1 MQDPTKLSVNL
12 NKIATIRNARGG
24 DQPNV
29 CFFANLAIEA
39 GVFGITVHPR
49 PDGRHIRTQ
58 DVLDLQ
64 ALLKKVNLVRTEKVE
79 FNIEGYPSEEFMQL
93 LQSAQPD
100 QATLVPDP
108 PEVLTSNAGWD
119 LVKNEAFL
127 SSILNRLQTMGIR
140 SSVFLDP
147 HTWSP
152 EQKLALQ
159 KLKPNRAEL
168 YTESFAKA
176 FQISAHNSELS
187 HSLSRCLSLY
197 KEVALQILS
206 VGVEL
211 NAGHDLNQANL
222 GLLIQ
227 TIPEIKEVSIGH
239 ALISESLIEGMPS
252 AIKSY
257 LRILN
262 SQGKL

>member
-1 MQDPTKLSVNL
+1 MIDQTKLSVNL
-12 NKIATIRNARGG
+12 NKIATLRNARGG

-29 CFFANLAIEA
+29 CFFAKLAIEM
-39 GVFGITVHPR
+39 GVHGITIHPR
-49 PDGRHIRTQ
+49 PDGRHIRTH
-58 DVLDLQ
+58 DVFDLQ
-64 ALLKKVNLVRTEKVE
+64 TLLKKINSERSQKVE
-79 FNIEGYPSEEFMQL
+79 FNIEGYPSDDFLQL
-93 LQSAQPD
+93 VKDARPD

-119 LVKNEAFL
+119 LVTNEGFL
-127 SSILNRLQTMGIR
+127 NEVLSGLRSMGIR

-152 EQKLALQ
+152 EQKQVLQ
-159 KLKPNRAEL
+159 KLKPDRAEL
-168 YTESFAKA
+168 YTESFAKT
-176 FQISAHNSELS
+176 FQTVKQNSELS
-187 HSLSRCLSLY
+187 LFR
-197 KEVALQILS
+197 EVASQIRSL
-206 VGVEL
+206 GVEL

-227 TIPEIKEVSIGH
+227 TIPEIREVSIGH
-239 ALISESLIEGMPS
+239 ALITESLVEGMPS

-257 LRILN
+257 LRILG